1 MGSLSSTQQWDYST
15 PEVFDP
21 KHGNKANKTIDIGQ
35 NGSTLSANIYGRRML
50 QMVNEENEGFGLCIA
65 NIGSRTAVELS
76 EMNTACFDFDT
87 RESAAVRYV
96 VSVDEKGRLNQRAHI
111 VNTASQEIQVEYQVN
126 LRVSV
131 HRASYGQLTEG
142 GPIPLPEC
150 ENALE
155 VNDKEYSFIIRNKFL
170 GAHLIGQL
178 DLNGI
183 PAPLIGL
190 TDITQP
196 GLLTGV
202 STKNQSI
209 SIAPNSTVTIGLTLH
224 LSPGLNENHSLS
236 APLCGKSDDL
246 GNRFAWK
253 KPETVETYIV
263 RRNVD
268 YILGNCAIPVSK
280 SEWRLLLLTRRN
292 LTSLVT
298 PAAYNQYMRLLDRT
312 IKGHLEW
319 VFFKAERPH
328 KFWHRSYIITGK
340 PKDGPVYQLD
350 QQCYPMLELCDYFS
364 EYPSES
370 SFVEKIL
377 SSQVVTEI
385 LEHITSKR
393 DLATGLFPTDETPG
407 DDEVIYPFHFS
418 SHVLLWYTLCQLAD
432 LIRSVPTTLGGLA
445 DRIKSLADE
454 IRTQTM
460 QHFLIADPDSGHI
473 KIAYLVDGHGK
484 HTFYHDG
491 NDIPTAFAANW
502 GFFSTNKE
510 LEAWYNTM
518 SYALSE
524 ENSLGYSSGGSFA
537 GLGSVHSQ
545 GPWPL
550 GYFQEMLYAD
560 VRGDKRAKANA
571 LQRIIGAMQWDGT
584 FGEAVN
590 VMTGETTSKAWFS
603 WPGSMIAAAI
613 IDSPGQKTSK
623 QAMKSANIGIVYR
636 IMYGAIQATFMPSD
650 RLIRLSTPPA
660 PQNTVCL
667 GSKTHVPHDDS
678 KHDK

>member
-65 NIGSRTAVELS
+65 NIGSRTAVDLT
-76 EMNTACFDFDT
+76 EMNTACFGFDT
-87 RESAAVRYV
+87 RDGAAVRYV

-111 VNTASQEIQVEYQVN
+111 VNTTSHEIQVEYQVN

-155 VNDKEYSFIIRNKFL
+155 VNDEECSFIIRNKFL
-170 GAHLIGQL
+170 GAHLMGLL
-178 DLNGI
+178 DINGI
-183 PAPLIGL
+183 PAPLVGL
-190 TDITQP
+190 ADVTQP

-202 STKNQSI
+202 STKHQSV
-209 SIAPNSTVTIGLTLH
+209 SIAPNSTATIGLILH
-224 LSPGLNENHSLS
+224 LSPGLNGNHSFS
-236 APLCGKSDDL
+236 APLCDNSDDL
-246 GNRFAWK
+246 GKRFAWK
-253 KPETVETYIV
+253 KPETVDTYIV

-268 YILGNCAIPVSK
+268 YILGNCAIPVSE
-280 SEWRLLLLTRRN
+280 SEVWRLLLLTRRN

-298 PAAYNQYMRLLDRT
+298 PGAYNQYMRLLDQA

-385 LEHITSKR
+385 LDHITSKR
-393 DLATGLFPTDETPG
+393 DLDTGLFPTDETPG

-445 DRIKSLADE
+445 DGIQSLADE
-454 IRTQTM
+454 VRTQTM

-502 GFFSTNKE
+502 GFFSTKKE

-560 VRGDKRAKANA
+560 VRGDKRAKADA

-584 FGEAVN
+584 FGEAVD

-613 IDSPGQKTSK
+613 IDSPEQKTSE
-623 QAMKSANIGIVYR
+623 
-636 IMYGAIQATFMPSD
+636 QATIPVWGNTSHVYVERL
-650 RLIRLSTPPA
+650 RLIRIIHASSTAEHSLPRFQDTCA
-660 PQNTVCL
+660 ARRL
-667 GSKTHVPHDDS
+667 
-678 KHDK
+678 

>member
-1 MGSLSSTQQWDYST
+1 MGSLSSTQERDYST

-21 KHGNKANKTIDIGQ
+21 KHGKKANKTIDIGQ
-35 NGSTLSANIYGRRML
+35 NGTTLSANIYGRALQLSTYHPHHGIIVAASYEQFDGRRYYDPLYVRDYRKRML
-50 QMVNEENEGFGLCIA
+50 HMVNEENEGFGLCIG
-65 NIGSRTAVELS
+65 NIGSRTTVDLTQ
-76 EMNTACFDFDT
+76 MNTAHLGFDT
-87 RESAAVRYV
+87 RVGAAVRYV
-96 VSVDEKGRLNQRAHI
+96 VSVDEKGRLNQKARI
-111 VNTASQEIQVEYQVN
+111 FNNTSQEIQVGYQVN

-155 VNDKEYSFIIRNKFL
+155 VNSQECSFIIRNRFI
-170 GAHLIGQL
+170 GAHLSGQL
-178 DLNGI
+178 YLNGV
-183 PAPLIGL
+183 PSPLVGL
-190 TDITQP
+190 TNKTQP

-202 STKNQSI
+202 STADQSV
-209 SIAPNSTVTIGLTLH
+209 SIKPYSEVTIGLILR
-224 LSPGLNENHSLS
+224 LAPGLDENNSFSEHLCVNSKTPGNEL
-236 APLCGKSDDL
+236 
-246 GNRFAWK
+246 AWK
-253 KPETVETYIV
+253 RPETVETYIV

-268 YILGNCAIPVSK
+268 YILGNCAIPVSE
-280 SEWRLLLLTRRN
+280 SEVALITDHVALPLGWNRDNYWQWRLLLLTRRN

-298 PAAYNQYMRLLDRT
+298 PAAYNHYKRLLDQT
-312 IKGHLEW
+312 IRGHLDW

-350 QQCYPMLELCDYFS
+350 QQCYPMLELCEYFS
-364 EYPSES
+364 EYPNEQK
-370 SFVEKIL
+370 FVEEIL
-377 SSQVVTEI
+377 SSQVITEI
-385 LEHITSKR
+385 LDHITSR
-393 DLATGLFPTDETPG
+393 QDLATGLFPTDETPG

-418 SHVLLWYTLCQLAD
+418 SHVLLWYTLCQLAK
-432 LIRSVPTTLGGLA
+432 LIRSLLATLRDPGERLQ
-445 DRIKSLADE
+445 SLADE
-454 IRTQTM
+454 VHTQTM
-460 QHFLIADPDSGHI
+460 QHFLIADPDSRHV

-502 GFFSTNKE
+502 GFFSDRKD

-518 SYALSE
+518 NYALSE

-560 VRGDKRAKANA
+560 VKGNERAKAGA

-584 FGEAVN
+584 FGEAVD
-590 VMTGETTSKAWFS
+590 VKTGDTTSKAWFS

-613 IDSPGQKTSK
+613 IADSER
-623 QAMKSANIGIVYR
+623 N
-636 IMYGAIQATFMPSD
+636 
-650 RLIRLSTPPA
+650 
-660 PQNTVCL
+660 
-667 GSKTHVPHDDS
+667 
-678 KHDK
+678 

>member
-1 MGSLSSTQQWDYST
+1 MGSLSSTQERDYST

-21 KHGNKANKTIDIGQ
+21 KHGKKANKTIDIGQ
-35 NGSTLSANIYGRRML
+35 NGMTLSANIYGRRML
-50 QMVNEENEGFGLCIA
+50 HMVNEENEGFGLCIG
-65 NIGSRTAVELS
+65 NIGSRTTVDLS
-76 EMNTACFDFDT
+76 QMNTAHLGFDT
-87 RESAAVRYV
+87 RVGAAVRYV

-111 VNTASQEIQVEYQVN
+111 VNNTSQEIQVGYQVN

-155 VNDKEYSFIIRNKFL
+155 VNSQKCSFIVRNKFI
-170 GAHLIGQL
+170 GAHLSGQL
-178 DLNGI
+178 YLDGV
-183 PAPLIGL
+183 PAPLVGL
-190 TDITQP
+190 TNKTQP

-202 STKNQSI
+202 STADQSV
-209 SIAPNSTVTIGLTLH
+209 SIKPYSEVTIGLILR
-224 LSPGLNENHSLS
+224 LAPGLDENNSFPEHHCVNSKT
-236 APLCGKSDDL
+236 P
-246 GNRFAWK
+246 GNGLAWK
-253 KPETVETYIV
+253 RPETVETYIV

-268 YILGNCAIPVSK
+268 YILGNCAIPVSE
-280 SEWRLLLLTRRN
+280 SEVALITDHWRLLLLTRRN

-298 PAAYNQYMRLLDRT
+298 PAAYNHYKQLLDQT
-312 IKGHLEW
+312 IKGHLTW

-328 KFWHRSYIITGK
+328 TFWHRSYIITGK

-350 QQCYPMLELCDYFS
+350 QQCYPMLELCEYFS
-364 EYPSES
+364 EYPNEQK
-370 SFVEKIL
+370 FVEEIL
-377 SSQVVTEI
+377 SSHVITEV
-385 LEHITSKR
+385 LDHITSR
-393 DLATGLFPTDETPG
+393 QDLATGLFPTDETPG

-418 SHVLLWYTLCQLAD
+418 SHVLLWYTLCQLAK
-432 LIRSVPTTLGGLA
+432 LIRSLPATLRDHGERLQ
-445 DRIKSLADE
+445 SLADE
-454 IRTQTM
+454 VHTQTM
-460 QHFLIADPDSGHI
+460 QHFLIADPDSGHM

-502 GFFSTNKE
+502 EFFSNRKD

-518 SYALSE
+518 NYALSE

-560 VRGDKRAKANA
+560 VKGNERAKAGA

-584 FGEAVN
+584 FGEAVD
-590 VMTGETTSKAWFS
+590 VKTGDTTSKAWFS

-613 IDSPGQKTSK
+613 IADSER
-623 QAMKSANIGIVYR
+623 N
-636 IMYGAIQATFMPSD
+636 
-650 RLIRLSTPPA
+650 
-660 PQNTVCL
+660 
-667 GSKTHVPHDDS
+667 
-678 KHDK
+678 

>member
-1 MGSLSSTQQWDYST
+1 MGSLSSTQERDYST

-21 KHGNKANKTIDIGQ
+21 KHGKKANKTIDIGQ
-35 NGSTLSANIYGRRML
+35 NGTALSANIYGRRML
-50 QMVNEENEGFGLCIA
+50 HMVNEENEGFGLCIG
-65 NIGSRTAVELS
+65 NIGSRTTVDLTQ
-76 EMNTACFDFDT
+76 MNTAHLGFDT
-87 RESAAVRYV
+87 RVGAAVRYV
-96 VSVDEKGRLNQRAHI
+96 VSVDEKGRLNQKARI
-111 VNTASQEIQVEYQVN
+111 FNNTSQEIQVGYQVN

-155 VNDKEYSFIIRNKFL
+155 VNSQECSFIIRNRFI
-170 GAHLIGQL
+170 GAHLSGQL
-178 DLNGI
+178 YLNGV
-183 PAPLIGL
+183 PSPLVGL
-190 TDITQP
+190 TNKTQP

-202 STKNQSI
+202 STADQSV
-209 SIAPNSTVTIGLTLH
+209 SIKPYSEVTIGLILR
-224 LSPGLNENHSLS
+224 LAPGLDENNSFPEHLCVNSKTPGNEL
-236 APLCGKSDDL
+236 
-246 GNRFAWK
+246 AWK
-253 KPETVETYIV
+253 RPETVETYIV

-268 YILGNCAIPVSK
+268 YILGNCAIPVSE
-280 SEWRLLLLTRRN
+280 SEVALITDHWRLLLLTRRN

-298 PAAYNQYMRLLDRT
+298 PAAYNHYKRLLDQT
-312 IKGHLEW
+312 IKGHLDW

-350 QQCYPMLELCDYFS
+350 QQCYPMLELCEYFS
-364 EYPSES
+364 EYPNEQK
-370 SFVEKIL
+370 FVEEIL
-377 SSQVVTEI
+377 SSQVITEI
-385 LEHITSKR
+385 LDHITSR
-393 DLATGLFPTDETPG
+393 QDLATGLFPTDETPG

-418 SHVLLWYTLCQLAD
+418 SHVLLWYTLCQLAK
-432 LIRSVPTTLGGLA
+432 LIRSLPATLRDPGERLQ
-445 DRIKSLADE
+445 SLADE
-454 IRTQTM
+454 VHTQTM
-460 QHFLIADPDSGHI
+460 QHFLIADPDSRHV

-502 GFFSTNKE
+502 GFFSNRKD

-518 SYALSE
+518 NYALSE

-560 VRGDKRAKANA
+560 VKGNERAKAGA

-584 FGEAVN
+584 FGEAVD
-590 VMTGETTSKAWFS
+590 VKTGDTTSKAWFS
-603 WPGSMIAAAI
+603 WPGSMIAASI
-613 IDSPGQKTSK
+613 IADSER
-623 QAMKSANIGIVYR
+623 N
-636 IMYGAIQATFMPSD
+636 
-650 RLIRLSTPPA
+650 
-660 PQNTVCL
+660 
-667 GSKTHVPHDDS
+667 
-678 KHDK
+678 

>member
-1 MGSLSSTQQWDYST
+1 MGSLSSTLQWDYSS

-21 KHGNKANKTIDIGQ
+21 KHGRKANKTIDIGQ
-35 NGSTLSANIYGRRML
+35 NGTTLSANIYGRALQLSAYHPHHGVIVAASYEQFDGTRYYDPLYVRHYRKRML
-50 QMVNEENEGFGLCIA
+50 QMVNEENEGFGLCIG
-65 NIGSRTAVELS
+65 NIGSRTTVDLTG
-76 EMNTACFDFDT
+76 MNTARLGFDT
-87 RESAAVRYV
+87 RGGAAVRYV

-111 VNTASQEIQVEYQVN
+111 VNTTSKEIQVVYQVN
-126 LRVSV
+126 FRLSV

-155 VNDKEYSFIIRNKFL
+155 VTGKQCSFIIRNKFL
-170 GAHLIGQL
+170 GAHLSGQL
-178 DLNGI
+178 DIDGI
-183 PAPLIGL
+183 PAPLVGL
-190 TDITQP
+190 TDISQP

-202 STKNQSI
+202 STTNQSV
-209 SIAPNSTVTIGLTLH
+209 SIAPNSTVTIGLILH
-224 LSPGLNENHSLS
+224 LSPGLNENPDFS
-236 APLCGKSDDL
+236 AVSCVNSNAL
-246 GNRFAWK
+246 GNELAWK

-268 YILGNCAIPVSK
+268 YIIGNCAIPVSE
-280 SEWRLLLLTRRN
+280 SEVALITDHVALPLGWNRDNYWQWRLLLLTRRN
-292 LTSLVT
+292 LASLIT
-298 PAAYNQYMRLLDRT
+298 PAAYNQYMGLLDQT

-328 KFWHRSYIITGK
+328 KFWHRSYVITGK

-364 EYPSES
+364 EYPSERN
-370 SFVEKIL
+370 FVEKIL
-377 SSQVVTEI
+377 SSQVVMEI
-385 LEHITSKR
+385 FDHITSKR

-432 LIRSVPTTLGGLA
+432 LIRSVPRALGGLT
-445 DRIKSLADE
+445 DRMQSLADE
-454 IRTQTM
+454 VRTQTM
-460 QHFLIADPDSGHI
+460 QHFLVADPDSGHT

-491 NDIPTAFAANW
+491 NDIPTAFAASW
-502 GFFSTNKE
+502 GFFSTKKE
-510 LEAWYNTM
+510 LEAWHNTM

-560 VRGDKRAKANA
+560 VRGDKGAKADA

-584 FGEAVN
+584 FGEAVD
-590 VMTGETTSKAWFS
+590 VKTGETTSKAWFS

-613 IDSPGQKTSK
+613 VDSPESE
-623 QAMKSANIGIVYR
+623 
-636 IMYGAIQATFMPSD
+636 
-650 RLIRLSTPPA
+650 
-660 PQNTVCL
+660 
-667 GSKTHVPHDDS
+667 
-678 KHDK
+678 

>member
-1 MGSLSSTQQWDYST
+1 
-15 PEVFDP
+15 
-21 KHGNKANKTIDIGQ
+21 
-35 NGSTLSANIYGRRML
+35 
-50 QMVNEENEGFGLCIA
+50 
-65 NIGSRTAVELS
+65 
-76 EMNTACFDFDT
+76 
-87 RESAAVRYV
+87 
-96 VSVDEKGRLNQRAHI
+96 
-111 VNTASQEIQVEYQVN
+111 
-126 LRVSV
+126 
-131 HRASYGQLTEG
+131 
-142 GPIPLPEC
+142 
-150 ENALE
+150 
-155 VNDKEYSFIIRNKFL
+155 
-170 GAHLIGQL
+170 
-178 DLNGI
+178 
-183 PAPLIGL
+183 
-190 TDITQP
+190 
-196 GLLTGV
+196 
-202 STKNQSI
+202 
-209 SIAPNSTVTIGLTLH
+209 
-224 LSPGLNENHSLS
+224 
-236 APLCGKSDDL
+236 
-246 GNRFAWK
+246 
-253 KPETVETYIV
+253 
-263 RRNVD
+263 
-268 YILGNCAIPVSK
+268 
-280 SEWRLLLLTRRN
+280 
-292 LTSLVT
+292 
-298 PAAYNQYMRLLDRT
+298 MRLLDRT

-370 SFVEKIL
+370 RFVERIL

-385 LEHITSKR
+385 LDHITSKR

-484 HTFYHDG
+484 HMFYHDG

-636 IMYGAIQATFMPSD
+636 SSVGVPS
-650 RLIRLSTPPA
+650 L
-660 PQNTVCL
+660 
-667 GSKTHVPHDDS
+667 
-678 KHDK
+678 

>member
-1 MGSLSSTQQWDYST
+1 MGSLPSAHQWGYST

-21 KHGNKANKTIDIGQ
+21 KHGKKANKTIDIGQ
-35 NGSTLSANIYGRRML
+35 NGTTLSANIYGRRML
-50 QMVNEENEGFGLCIA
+50 QMVNEESEGFGLCIG
-65 NIGSRTAVELS
+65 NIGSRTAVDLT
-76 EMNTACFDFDT
+76 EMNEARLDFDT
-87 RESAAVRYV
+87 RGGAAVRYV

-111 VNTASQEIQVEYQVN
+111 VNTTSQEIQVEYQVN
-126 LRVSV
+126 LRLSV

-150 ENALE
+150 ENALQ
-155 VNDKEYSFIIRNKFL
+155 VNAKESSFIIRNRFL
-170 GAHLIGQL
+170 GAHLSGQL
-178 DLNGI
+178 DMDGI
-183 PAPLIGL
+183 PAPLVGL
-190 TDITQP
+190 TDITRS

-202 STKNQSI
+202 STTYQSI
-209 SIAPNSTVTIGLTLH
+209 SIAPNSAVTIGLTLH
-224 LSPGLNENHSLS
+224 LSPGLNENHNFS
-236 APLCGKSDDL
+236 ALPCVNSNAL
-246 GNRFAWK
+246 GNGLAWK

-268 YILGNCAIPVSK
+268 YILGNCAIPVSE
-280 SEWRLLLLTRRN
+280 SAVWRLLLLTRRN

-298 PAAYNQYMRLLDRT
+298 PTAYKQYMGLLDQT

-328 KFWHRSYIITGK
+328 KFWHRSYVITGK

-370 SFVEKIL
+370 NFVEKIL

-385 LEHITSKR
+385 LDHITSKR
-393 DLATGLFPTDETPG
+393 DLDTGLFPTDETPG

-432 LIRSVPTTLGGLA
+432 LIHSVPTALRDLA
-445 DRIKSLADE
+445 DRLQSLADE
-454 IRTQTM
+454 VRSQTM
-460 QHFLIADPDSGHI
+460 QHFLITDPDFGHT

-491 NDIPTAFAANW
+491 NDIPTAFAASW
-502 GFFSTNKE
+502 GFFSTKKD

-518 SYALSE
+518 SFALSE
-524 ENSLGYSSGGSFA
+524 ENSLGYSSGGPFA

-560 VRGDKRAKANA
+560 VRGNKRAKADA

-584 FGEAVN
+584 FGEAVD
-590 VMTGETTSKAWFS
+590 VKTGETTSKAWFS
-603 WPGSMIAAAI
+603 WPGSMIATAI
-613 IDSPGQKTSK
+613 IDSPESK
-623 QAMKSANIGIVYR
+623 
-636 IMYGAIQATFMPSD
+636 
-650 RLIRLSTPPA
+650 
-660 PQNTVCL
+660 
-667 GSKTHVPHDDS
+667 
-678 KHDK
+678 